1 MSTATVVGAGVSG
14 GSVAH
19 SLTLRGW
26 DVTLVEQYAPGT
38 VRSASGGDTRLLR
51 MAHGPVEWYT
61 RSAWAARSAW
71 LELQERTGTRIFEPV
86 GLAWFAHTD
95 DGFERQSRELLTS
108 LQIPVEWLSPDDARG
123 LFPTLAGDDLTGVL
137 YEPAAGVLH
146 ARRATQL
153 LVAESVAGGARL
165 EPGRALPV
173 DPPRSDAVVWA
184 CGAWLPGLFP
194 EQVDERISRRDV
206 FFFGGDASWRG
217 TPGFCDYD
225 EGFYGHGELDGLGVK
240 VASDADGAEIDPD
253 TVERLPDAQR
263 EHDARAYAARRFP
276 GLAGAP
282 VIGSRVCQYD
292 LTTDTHFI
300 VDRHPENDAWW
311 LVGGG
316 SGHSFKHGPALGEY
330 IADCIEGRRE
340 PEPFHA
346 LGDRV
351 GDAGLRTR
359 GGHL

>member
-1 MSTATVVGAGVSG
+1 MGSATIVGAGVSG
-14 GSVAH
+14 ASIAH
-19 SLTLRGW
+19 SLVLRGW

-61 RSAWAARSAW
+61 RSAWEARAAWIA
-71 LELQERTGTRIFEPV
+71 LQERTGTRIWEPV
-86 GLAWFAHTD
+86 GVAWFARSE
-95 DGFERQSRELLTS
+95 DGFEADSRAVLNA
-108 LQIPVEWLSPDDARG
+108 LQIPAEWLSPEDAVG
-123 LFPTLAGDDLTGVL
+123 LFPTLRTDDLAGVL

-153 LVAESVAGGARL
+153 LVAEAVAGGARL
-165 EPGRALPV
+165 EAGRVVPATAP
-173 DPPRSDAVVWA
+173 DSDVVVWA
-184 CGAWLPGLFP
+184 CGAWLPALFP
-194 EQVDERISRRDV
+194 EAVEIRISRRDV

-225 EGFYGHGELDGLGVK
+225 GGFYGHGELEGLGVK
-240 VASDADGAEIDPD
+240 VASDADGPVVDPD

-263 EHDARAYAARRFP
+263 ERDARAYAAHRFP
-276 GLAGAP
+276 SLAGAP
-282 VIGSRVCQYD
+282 VVGSRVCQYD
-292 LTTDTHFI
+292 VTTDTHFA
-300 VDRHPENDAWW
+300 VGRHPEQETWW

-330 IADCIEGRRE
+330 VADCVEGRRE
-340 PEPFHA
+340 AEPFHA
-346 LGDRV
+346 LGART

-359 GGHL
+359 GHI

>member
-14 GSVAH
+14 AAIARA
-19 SLTLRGW
+19 LTLRGW
-26 DVTLVEQYAPGT
+26 DVTIVEQYAPGT

-51 MAHGPVEWYT
+51 MSHGAVEWYT

-71 LELQERTGTRIFEPV
+71 IELQERTGTRIWEPV
-86 GLAWFAHTD
+86 GLAWFAHGE
-95 DGFERQSRELLTS
+95 DGFERQSRDLLES
-108 LQIPVEWLSPDDARG
+108 LDIPVEWLSPDDARG
-123 LFPTLAGDDLTGVL
+123 LFPSLRTDDLTGVL

-153 LVAESVAGGARL
+153 LVDEAVARGAELA
-165 EPGRALPV
+165 PGRVLPAEA
-173 DPPRSDAVVWA
+173 PRADVVVWA

-194 EQVDERISRRDV
+194 HEVDVRISRRDV
-206 FFFGGDASWRG
+206 FFFGADASWRD

-225 EGFYGHGELDGLGVK
+225 GGFYGHGELAGLGVK

-253 TVERLPDAQR
+253 TVERLPDAER
-263 EHDARAYAARRFP
+263 ERDARTYAAHRFP

-292 LTTDTHFI
+292 LTSDTHLI
-300 VDRHPENDAWW
+300 VDRHPEHDSWW
-311 LVGGG
+311 LIGGG
-316 SGHSFKHGPALGEY
+316 SGHSFKHGPAFGEY
-330 IADCIEGRRE
+330 VADCVEGRRE
-340 PEPFHA
+340 PEHFHV
-346 LGDRV
+346 LGERT

-359 GGHL
+359 GHL